1 MRAIKRGLRAA
12 DTEGV
17 TRTRPAT
24 HDASSS
30 SWSVARDRL
39 WLVSRPLAADEHRA
53 EFWQRHLQL
62 GVVLTE
68 FAVGMVVAYVL
79 MAGRPNRLPL
89 VVLAVV
95 FMLLTPA
102 LLLVPMR
109 RLARDHRGALVFYA
123 WSAAVTV
130 AICVASIMDGGAS
143 SPVTWL
149 LVLTLAYSGLTY
161 PPLGVGM
168 VGSMMVLAYVVVA
181 LTGPNVPSHASLVT
195 GVLVLLTAFT
205 AWASR
210 NHWDVNDE
218 QLLLRQRLQ
227 TLAETDPLTSLLNRR
242 SFRERLRREIALASP
257 ERALSLCLID
267 LDGFKQ
273 VNDTEGHAAGDD
285 LLVTI
290 ALALSRIARETDHV
304 GRLGGDEVALLL
316 PRADTSQ
323 AAVVAERLQAAITE
337 AGRRSGVT
345 ASIGVVTADEPVD
358 CNELLTSADQMMYRA
373 KAAGRSQVAQRA

>member
-1 MRAIKRGLRAA
+1 
-12 DTEGV
+12 
-17 TRTRPAT
+17 
-24 HDASSS
+24 
-30 SWSVARDRL
+30 
-39 WLVSRPLAADEHRA
+39 
-53 EFWQRHLQL
+53 
-62 GVVLTE
+62 
-68 FAVGMVVAYVL
+68 
-79 MAGRPNRLPL
+79 
-89 VVLAVV
+89 
-95 FMLLTPA
+95 
-102 LLLVPMR
+102 
-109 RLARDHRGALVFYA
+109 
-123 WSAAVTV
+123 
-130 AICVASIMDGGAS
+130 
-143 SPVTWL
+143 VTWL

-161 PPLGVGM
+161 PPLGVGI

-304 GRLGGDEVALLL
+304 GRLGGDEFALLL
-316 PRADTSQ
+316 PRAYTSQ